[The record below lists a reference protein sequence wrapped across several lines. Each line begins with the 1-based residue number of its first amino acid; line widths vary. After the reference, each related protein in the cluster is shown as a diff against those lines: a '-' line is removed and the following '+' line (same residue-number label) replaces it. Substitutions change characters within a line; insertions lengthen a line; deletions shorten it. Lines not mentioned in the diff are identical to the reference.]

1 MAKNSIKKGPG
12 NGSKVEQLKERG
24 LAMESLINCGSMYLF
39 TVIFSIFGIIFLM
52 PTIPAIAKIL

>member
-24 LAMESLINCGSMYLF
+24 LPSYFRFSALF
-39 TVIFSIFGIIFLM
+39 S
-52 PTIPAIAKIL
+52 